1 MSEVSNEIIQTL
13 EGIASDITN
22 AKNTLK
28 ANNVKLKSNATISLA
43 DEINSIPD
51 SIKAS
56 SELEG
61 FNSGQNTLKG
71 GFIYPNSDNVRELND
86 SNTTVVKAEEYEVP
100 TDKYLNLTFPTPG
113 IVNSLNT
120 TDVIK
125 FRYNGRMSDI
135 YYTFLNALYRTYLK
149 HSLTFDYIDSTN
161 KQIENR
167 IIKVLLKKGHLT
179 VENGVYKFGEF
190 VFPSFNTDFYV
201 AKNEEDKEGTLITNF
216 EVDRFHF
223 SLSYRGKDINIK
235 CKKLIVDLD
244 FATQIIK
251 KEISG
256 HEGYHYI
263 TDDSE
268 VVSKYYDQRDDKDCH
283 IIYLPEF
290 DVEYAATEYA
300 YNGLSLD
307 ANVELCYNTQIRTEE
322 NDSNKA
328 LLESPAHIANILRL
342 VKVYNMD
349 GTKIYNPK
357 TKAFEDAETSE
368 YTTGYGYM
376 PDDNM
381 IDKDEYYK
389 NTNNVMMFDQNDKKA
404 LNYKEYIAN
413 KEKDAKAIMQAL
425 TVNRGYTY
433 YMMDDSI
440 PPEMIRY
447 VDENM
452 YMPVY
457 QNFPMTKLLE
467 GALRLSKNAATRNS
481 INAYNGINFE
491 FDDEYS
497 KSRADV
503 YPFITNCA
511 FFNSDRVEYGGIRLY
526 VNSDDV
532 VRENGVKYT
541 VLKNAVNTLVSHY
554 DVKIYNKNDQDMV
567 IGNNTGLIENIKTN
581 AAPLIYNENIKSIKI
596 VSDGK
601 KHGVLKSLLGY
612 GMIYQV
618 FDATKVP
625 EKPTTPMKYIL
636 DKDSIIEESKS
647 VTYKSKNRYST
658 FILGPYTTD
667 EMAQYV
673 DKFVHVLVPEDHPGL
688 GKYSFCKFRLPLYNL
703 DETKKYNYSKKTW
716 EPVNALTAD
725 STSMEDL
732 YPDNIAENSYP
743 LEVFQ
748 NNQGFSTEPSGN
760 SNNMEEYDHL

>member
-1 MSEVSNEIIQTL
+1 MDNHQIVETLDNIIK
-13 EGIASDITN
+13 DITK
-22 AKNTLK
+22 AKNALK
-28 ANNVKLKSNATISLA
+28 ANNVTLKSNATISLA
-43 DEINSIPD
+43 DEINSVPD

-56 SELEG
+56 NSLEG
-61 FNSGQNTLKG
+61 FNGGQNTLKG

-100 TDKYLNLTFPTPG
+100 TDKYLNLTFPTLG

-125 FRYNGRMSDI
+125 FRYNSRMSDL
-135 YYTFLNALYRTYLK
+135 YYTVLNALYRTYLK
-149 HSLTFDYIDSTN
+149 HSLVFDYNDATA
-161 KQIENR
+161 KQVENR
-167 IIKVLLKKGHLT
+167 KIKILLKKGHLT

-201 AKNEEDKEGTLITNF
+201 AKNDEDKEGTLITNF
-216 EVDRFHF
+216 EIDRFHF
-223 SLSYRGKDINIK
+223 SLSYRGKDLNIK
-235 CKKLIVDLD
+235 CKKMIVDLD

-268 VVSKYYDQRDDKDCH
+268 SLKYYDQRDDKDCH

-307 ANVELCYNTQIRTEE
+307 ANVESCYNTQIRTEE
-322 NDSNKA
+322 NDTNKT

-349 GTKIYNPK
+349 GTKIYNPLTK
-357 TKAFEDAETSE
+357 TFEDAETSQ
-368 YTTGYGYM
+368 YTTGYGYT

-389 NTNNVMMFDQNDKKA
+389 NTNNVMMLDESGKKA
-404 LNYKEYIAN
+404 LNYKEYMAK
-413 KEKDAKAIMQAL
+413 KEKDTKAIIQGL
-425 TVNRGYTY
+425 IVTKGYTY
-433 YMMDDSI
+433 YMIGDSIEPELIRYSDDS
-440 PPEMIRY
+440 
-447 VDENM
+447 M
-452 YMPVY
+452 YSPMY

-467 GALRLSKNAATRNS
+467 GALRLSKYSNSRDS
-481 INAYNGINFE
+481 INAYNAISFE
-491 FDDEYS
+491 FSDEYS

-511 FFNSDRVEYGGIRLY
+511 FYSSDGVSYSGIRLY
-526 VNSDDV
+526 VNVDV
-532 VRENGVKYT
+532 VHEGGVKYS

-554 DVKIYNKNDQDMV
+554 DVKLYNNSDPDMLSSS
-567 IGNNTGLIENIKTN
+567 NNGLVENIKTN
-581 AAPLIYNENIKSIKI
+581 AAPLVYNENIKSIKI

-612 GMIYQV
+612 GMIYPV
-618 FDATKVP
+618 LDATKVP
-625 EKPTTPMKYIL
+625 EKPATPMKYIL
-636 DKDSIIEESKS
+636 DKDSTIEVSKS
-647 VTYKSKNRYST
+647 VTYKSKYQYST
-658 FILGPYTTD
+658 VILGPYTTD
-667 EMAQYV
+667 EMAKYV

-732 YPDNIAENSYP
+732 YPDNIAENNYP

-760 SNNMEEYDHL
+760 NPMEEYDHL